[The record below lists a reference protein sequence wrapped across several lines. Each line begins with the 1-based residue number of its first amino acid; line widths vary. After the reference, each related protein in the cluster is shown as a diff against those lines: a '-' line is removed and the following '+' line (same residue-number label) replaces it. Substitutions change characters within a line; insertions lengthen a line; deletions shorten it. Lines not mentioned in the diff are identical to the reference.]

1 MKTELSTKPSTP
13 LPMVSLREQ
22 STSTIAAAI
31 HSPPDN
37 GETLRRVNACLA
49 QFFEPDHDPQTKA
62 DVRQSFVRAL
72 AHLPVWA
79 MHKAFDWWER
89 SSTRRPSPAEIVILA
104 ERELKP
110 LAEELGRRKADE
122 ARAEAERQ
130 DAAKQRVTP
139 EQRERIMAEAGFR
152 PKQFGGAA

>member
-1 MKTELSTKPSTP
+1 
-13 LPMVSLREQ
+13 
-22 STSTIAAAI
+22 
-31 HSPPDN
+31 
-37 GETLRRVNACLA
+37 
-49 QFFEPDHDPQTKA
+49 
-62 DVRQSFVRAL
+62 
-72 AHLPVWA
+72 